1 MKHLLKGTVL
11 SIALCLV
18 VTLVAAPKLFAK
30 DGVNSTDTNTTTTT
44 TKTTTEP
51 VKTTSDMKTTTDD
64 SKSKTAT
71 TTKTEKKTET
81 ETEAEKPKSA
91 DTTKLNPEVHQE
103 IERKKLDATK
113 KPLCEA
119 RKDKINTGIINVTE
133 RSQNQYTRI
142 DQIFTMTTKF
152 YTDKGLTVSNYDA
165 LVATVAQTKAAAEA
179 SLQTLQAAPKLS
191 CDSDGTKAD
200 IQSFLNVRLDK
211 QTTFKAYRSAVKAL
225 VDAVKTAAKAAETTT
240 TQGAN

>member
-1 MKHLLKGTVL
+1 MKHLLKGSVL
-11 SIALCLV
+11 SIALCLA

-30 DGVNSTDTNTTTTT
+30 DGVSGSDSNTTTT

-51 VKTTSDMKTTTDD
+51 VKTTSEVKSTTDA

-71 TTKTEKKTET
+71 TTKAETKTEL

-91 DTTKLNPEVHQE
+91 DTTKLNPELHQE
-103 IERKKLDATK
+103 IERKKLDGTK

-119 RKDKINTGIINVTE
+119 HKYKINTGIVNVTD
-133 RSQNQYTRI
+133 RSQNQYSRI
-142 DQIFTMTTKF
+142 DQIFTMTTKY

-165 LVATVAQTKAAAEA
+165 LVATVTQTKAAAEA
-179 SLQTLQAAPKLS
+179 SLKSLQATPKLS

-200 IQSFLNVRLDK
+200 IQSFLNLRLDK
-211 QTTFKAYRSAVKAL
+211 ETAFKAYRSAVKAL